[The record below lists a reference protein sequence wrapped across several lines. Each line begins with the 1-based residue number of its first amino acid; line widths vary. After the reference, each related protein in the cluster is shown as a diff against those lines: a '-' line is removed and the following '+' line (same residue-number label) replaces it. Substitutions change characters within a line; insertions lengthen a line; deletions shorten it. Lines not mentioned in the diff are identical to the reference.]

1 MAVLQLY
8 FASLR
13 LIFLMDTEATKKST
27 YTGIALALITT
38 IIWSGNFI
46 IARDLYERI
55 PPVSLAFYRWALASV
70 IIFFLGYKKFI
81 AEKNIVFKNWRY
93 FFWVALMGITLFN
106 TFIYVAGHTTSATNM
121 ALIGTTAAPIFAIII
136 SAIFLKEAITPLRI
150 TGLLFCIAG
159 VIVLL
164 SKGSMRTLFA
174 FRFTSGDV
182 WILLAAFVFSIYT
195 VLVKR
200 KPSAIS
206 PATFLFVVFIGGTLL
221 LLPFFI
227 IEAIVTPPVIWDS
240 KLFACIL
247 YLGIG
252 ASVIAFFCWNAAI
265 ARIGAVR
272 TALFGNLIPVFS
284 TLEAVWLLGETITT
298 VHIVSGALVII
309 GLVLAN
315 LKNAQGKQ
323 GRILIGSR
331 INVV

>member
-1 MAVLQLY
+1 
-8 FASLR
+8 
-13 LIFLMDTEATKKST
+13 MDTGASKKNA
-27 YTGIALALITT
+27 YTGMALALITA

-46 IARDLYERI
+46 IARAVYTQI

-70 IIFFLGYKKFI
+70 IIFFLAHKKFI
-81 AEKNIVFKNWRY
+81 AEKAIVFKNLKY
-93 FFWVALMGITLFN
+93 FFWVALTGITLFN

-150 TGLLFCIAG
+150 AGLLFCLAG
-159 VIVLL
+159 VVFLL
-164 SKGSMRTLFA
+164 SKGSIKTLLA
-174 FRFTSGDV
+174 FRFTAGDV

-200 KPSAIS
+200 KPTGIS
-206 PATFLFVVFIGGTLL
+206 PFTFLFVVFIGGTFI

-227 IEAIVTPPVIWDS
+227 IEKIIMPPVQWEGN
-240 KLFACIL
+240 LFGSIL

-252 ASVIAFFCWNAAI
+252 ASVIAFFFWNVAI
-265 ARIGAVR
+265 ARIGPVR

-298 VHIVSGALVII
+298 VHLISGGLVII
-309 GLVLAN
+309 GLVMAN
-315 LKNAQGKQ
+315 LKT
-323 GRILIGSR
+323 GSEKEMSR
-331 INVV
+331 AKLSG

>member
-1 MAVLQLY
+1 
-8 FASLR
+8 
-13 LIFLMDTEATKKST
+13 MDNEVAKRNT
-27 YTGIALALITT
+27 YIGIALALITT

-46 IARDLYERI
+46 IARDLYTQI

-70 IIFFLGYKKFI
+70 IIFFLGYRKFI
-81 AEKNIVFKNWRY
+81 AEKNIVYRNWKY

-106 TFIYVAGHTTSATNM
+106 TFIYVAGHTTTATNM

-136 SAIFLKEAITPLRI
+136 SAVFLKERI
-150 TGLLFCIAG
+150 TGLRIAGLVLCIAG
-159 VIVLL
+159 VVFLL
-164 SKGSMRTLFA
+164 SKGSINTLLA
-174 FRFTSGDV
+174 FRFTDGDI

-200 KPSAIS
+200 KPASIS
-206 PATFLFVVFIGGTLL
+206 PVTFLFVVFIGGTFL

-227 IEAIVTPPVIWDS
+227 VEKIVMPPVQWDGH
-240 KLFACIL
+240 LFGSIL

-284 TLEAVWLLGETITT
+284 TLEAVWLLGETITLI
-298 VHIVSGALVII
+298 HIVSGALVII
-309 GLVLAN
+309 GLLLAN
-315 LKNAQGKQ
+315 LKKDKAK
-323 GRILIGSR
+323 RLSAS
-331 INVV
+331 NVSAPG

>member
-1 MAVLQLY
+1 
-8 FASLR
+8 
-13 LIFLMDTEATKKST
+13 MDSGTAKRNN
-27 YTGIALALITT
+27 YIGIALAVITT

-46 IARDLYERI
+46 IARDLYEQI
-55 PPVSLAFYRWALASV
+55 PPVSLAFYRWALASL

-81 AEKNIVFKNWRY
+81 TEKKVVFKNLKY

-106 TFIYVAGHTTSATNM
+106 TFIYVSGQTTTATNM

-136 SAIFLKEAITPLRI
+136 SALFLKERITRLRI
-150 TGLLFCIAG
+150 AGLIFCIAG
-159 VIVLL
+159 VVFLL
-164 SKGSMRTLFA
+164 SKGSINTLLA
-174 FRFTSGDV
+174 FRFTAGDV

-200 KPSAIS
+200 KPATIS
-206 PATFLFVVFIGGTLL
+206 PVTFLFVVFIGGTLL
-221 LLPFFI
+221 LFPFFI
-227 IEAIVTPPVIWDS
+227 TEKLLMPPVQWDGHLLGS
-240 KLFACIL
+240 IL

-284 TLEAVWLLGETITT
+284 TLEAVWLLEETITA
-298 VHIVSGALVII
+298 VHLISGSLVII

-315 LKNAQGKQ
+315 LKKDKIKSG
-323 GRILIGSR
+323 LIDSR
-331 INVV
+331 NRL